1 MDKLAVLKIQK
12 KREAEARARELGWVD
27 GDVFAPKKYV
37 MTEEEKV
44 NMARDFGYLDA
55 PTACF
60 SIGKTNS
67 AAVWWVWKDPYPEF
81 IPEIVSDDSSDSE
94 IEKNSDDEDND
105 AHPSGNQ
112 TTTSG
117 ENAVTTESNATSCQ
131 VLDTNLLMVT

>member
-81 IPEIVSDDSSDSE
+81 IPPR
-94 IEKNSDDEDND
+94 
-105 AHPSGNQ
+105 AL
-112 TTTSG
+112 TSMILLHFLKRRVCTPPR
-117 ENAVTTESNATSCQ
+117 ALTS
-131 VLDTNLLMVT
+131 VILLHLLKLRLNCLLGFSTRE